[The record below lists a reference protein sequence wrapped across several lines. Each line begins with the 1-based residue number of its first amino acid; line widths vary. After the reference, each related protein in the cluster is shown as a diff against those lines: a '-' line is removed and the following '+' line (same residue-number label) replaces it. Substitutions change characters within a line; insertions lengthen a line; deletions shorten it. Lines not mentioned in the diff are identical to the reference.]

1 MRRPSLRLKGR
12 VRCCL
17 DADTRNESPATE
29 LGDIPSPAPRPGR
42 RAYDLVT
49 RATLG
54 IRDARPGRASP
65 QRPETASTRVRIAR
79 NLISVKVAKHL
90 KPSLTMLIIN
100 KRTWHVTP
108 SQTRRSAM
116 IKDILLNLSADIR
129 QEAAAN
135 YAISVAGAFAAH
147 LKAITFAYD
156 PVLSATVM
164 GDVLPVDFINAQR
177 ALAEEAANAAATK
190 LNEMARP
197 SGVSVE
203 TQVETTS
210 FGAAADIFGQFA
222 RRFDLSIVGQANPD
236 VIGPQNLIIEAALF
250 QSGRPVVIVPYIQ
263 KAGLTLDRVLVCW
276 DGGRQAARAI
286 ADALPFL
293 RRAKTVEVVTVA
305 EPLKSDDLPGADIAR
320 HLARHDLK
328 ADVKRIVRGGT
339 DVADSILSYAAD
351 VSADFIV
358 MGGYGH
364 SRLRE
369 VILGGTTRGLLSS
382 MTIPTLMSH

>member
-1 MRRPSLRLKGR
+1 
-12 VRCCL
+12 
-17 DADTRNESPATE
+17 
-29 LGDIPSPAPRPGR
+29 
-42 RAYDLVT
+42 
-49 RATLG
+49 
-54 IRDARPGRASP
+54 
-65 QRPETASTRVRIAR
+65 
-79 NLISVKVAKHL
+79 
-90 KPSLTMLIIN
+90 
-100 KRTWHVTP
+100 
-108 SQTRRSAM
+108 M
-116 IKDILLNLSADIR
+116 IKDILLNLPADIK

-147 LKAITFAYD
+147 LKAMTFAYD

-190 LNEMARP
+190 LNEIARR
-197 SGVSVE
+197 SGISVE

-210 FGAAADIFGQFA
+210 VGAAADIFGQFG

-236 VIGPQNLIIEAALF
+236 VVGPQNLIIEAALF
-250 QSGRPVVIVPYIQ
+250 QSGRPVVVVPYIQ

-286 ADALPFL
+286 ADALPL
-293 RRAKTVEVVTVA
+293 LHRAKAIEVATVMT
-305 EPLKSDDLPGADIAR
+305 KSDDLPDADIAR

-328 ADVKRIVRGGT
+328 VDLKRIVRRGI
-339 DVADSILSYAAD
+339 DVADSIVSYAAD

-369 VILGGTTRGLLSS
+369 FILGGATRGVLSS